1 MTGYL
6 AQFGRKF
13 NPMGDMYGRKN
24 TIEPTRVST
33 QFRFSGR
40 SVCRTCGGSA
50 TSNGPSPDFPAWRSW
65 NPSDRS
71 FAFNVAD
78 HIRLETLVT
87 LVFAGTLDVIDHE
100 VSHRAFLSSELQ
112 A

>member
-1 MTGYL
+1 MGEKI
-6 AQFGRKF
+6 QS
-13 NPMGDMYGRKN
+13 NPQ
-24 TIEPTRVST
+24 ESV
-33 QFRFSGR
+33 FSF
-40 SVCRTCGGSA
+40 GSA
-50 TSNGPSPDFPAWRSW
+50 VEACAALAAGPPQVTDLLRDFPAWRCW

-87 LVFAGTLDVIDHE
+87 LVFARTLDVINHE